1 MHSICCVSVLLRIM
15 LHFCVFPCLCQQT
28 STAFS
33 LVSGSSAI
41 LLHTLETNAPS
52 VSTPGYTAN
61 HDRWFFCGHA
71 SVIGPKKDWG
81 GFTQD
86 TPIES
91 QLFSIKSNWHPLE
104 SQCLLVMTWYCPII
118 YCIYIYTV
126 YIYIFHMFPLYAQ
139 KINEILLASHYKSIK
154 TPARSNELTTLAGEI
169 HSNPMKMH
177 SFHMISDEFHWNL
190 VGGCC

>member
-1 MHSICCVSVLLRIM
+1 MLRICFAKNNAPFLCFSLPLSTDVNSILSCERELSYPPPYARDKCAISFNSRLHCKPWPMVLLWSRLRYWPEKGLRGIYPRHSHWITVVLDQVKLTSPWITM
-15 LHFCVFPCLCQQT
+15 FAGYDLVLSHNILH
-28 STAFS
+28 
-33 LVSGSSAI
+33 
-41 LLHTLETNAPS
+41 
-52 VSTPGYTAN
+52 
-61 HDRWFFCGHA
+61 
-71 SVIGPKKDWG
+71 
-81 GFTQD
+81 
-86 TPIES
+86 
-91 QLFSIKSNWHPLE
+91 
-104 SQCLLVMTWYCPII
+104 
-118 YCIYIYTV
+118 IYIQ